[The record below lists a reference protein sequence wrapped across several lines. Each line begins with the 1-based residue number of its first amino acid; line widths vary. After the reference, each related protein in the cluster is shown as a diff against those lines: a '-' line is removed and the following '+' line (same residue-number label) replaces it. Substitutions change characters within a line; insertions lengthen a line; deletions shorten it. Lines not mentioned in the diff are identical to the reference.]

1 MSGDV
6 SGFTLFIRNSGGV
19 HVTPLGRLGMGPQ
32 QRLKRAVNRLKTA
45 FEASPPAGKPSERA
59 ARDYGAAL
67 RLALEQDPPLAA
79 HLFRDYDSRI
89 PPDHYPL
96 AFGPKDA
103 KWLAGS
109 AERDDRHVL
118 TVVFELGVR
127 LRLEEVQRQARDR
140 MADLLGRE
148 RDADRLVSYLQRC
161 KDVGLLEAGTVTRAL
176 RGHLANVALSRD
188 TQLWSAF
195 FDQLSEA
202 LLPELC
208 EVHCFLGRG
217 EDAVRLA
224 DTNALRRQALDC
236 CARSPRLDDVRA
248 GLGLAHGLANT
259 EAVQKLEEH
268 AGDLLFEEGEYTRA
282 LTSFESAGR
291 PDRASECYERLGRVF
306 DALAACPTDQSERLA
321 RLVGLGRPE
330 VDALVERGE
339 FTEAARK
346 AKELIDHLDRAAL
359 DSGELAAM
367 RAAVAA
373 EGRQHFRS
381 LLTQAETPSEQ
392 QTVLVLWSRFEE
404 ESGEPARA
412 AQRAAEG
419 GDRYRAHRLYRSAG
433 RFGEADLVLKGDDT
447 PEGRKARAEAR
458 ESGGDL
464 LGAARLYADA
474 GEQES
479 ALELFMRA
487 GGFGMAADCLLRWH
501 GDEAMDDPRLAE
513 CLLRSGRFEELV
525 RLYVQAV
532 QGGNRRTGL
541 ADELHGLRH
550 NPALPPSLTPEID
563 RALDALD
570 GAVRRRFEE
579 RAQAWVAQARTEID
593 RRYAGIW
600 GLDLG
605 TTTCAA
611 AVYDTE
617 TRKLVLC
624 PWKGRTHFPSTLSLD
639 RQGNELV
646 GLADEEIFADWVA
659 GHISASKRAMGT
671 RTVYRIRERSYRPEE
686 VAARLIRHAR
696 GLVEGYLA
704 TRVRERVGEL
714 AQAELGKVRD
724 DWLSWA
730 GRHHDLRLER
740 PKVVL
745 TIPAYFLNNQ
755 KHATRD
761 ACRIAGVEVV
771 RLIHEPTAAC
781 ITAAR
786 ERRLSGR
793 VCVVD
798 LGAGT
803 LDACVVEVGDNV
815 HDVQQVLGDTH
826 YGGKDFDASVS
837 RALAERLKQRGIDV
851 PENGVARRRLEVA
864 AEYLKIGLS
873 SQEHADYALHSFIE
887 GRDEILELSRTE
899 LSGILEQPLRTLR
912 RTCTEFK
919 ESLEQRPAH
928 LVLVG
933 GPMLSPL
940 VREVVEEVFGRKR
953 TVVSD
958 PRTAVACGAALQG
971 AVLDGSLKDLLLL
984 DVTPL
989 PLGISVLDEEQQHV
1003 LSTLI
1008 ERNTTIP
1015 TVGRNVFTTIRD
1027 NQSAVRIEVF
1037 NGQLDAKT
1045 RIGQILLE
1053 GIPPAPAGVPKI
1065 EVRFSIDA
1073 SCVLEVT
1080 ARDVGTGQSKSIRVT
1095 DSTLLSPN
1103 EVVDMTHSY
1112 QLRAELTE
1120 LRKRLRAMADE
1131 AEASDGEV
1139 SWRELRQR
1147 LTAYRPSQAPTDP
1160 ETQRTLSEIF
1170 NEANDREV
1178 ELLLT
1183 EEPLRDLATK
1193 AREYLDRTLGAAGT
1207 GTTPDQNVAQARHL
1221 AAELGELLDR
1231 LRPQLARVTTW
1242 NALLVQL
1249 ATAEP
1254 DPLRRFRNAHDS
1266 GEYAR
1271 ALAALRALTVPL
1283 ESTEDVRRQLRSLAE
1298 VGDADGYRD
1307 ALTAHADLLGAVLLD
1322 PERPEIFL
1330 ERIRAALV
1338 TITGRAAGSGFLIS
1352 DRLVVTNRHLL
1363 LDAEADA
1370 EADAARVEV
1379 GVEGTGTR
1387 AAERVF
1393 LSDSRQSDVALLRL
1407 TEPVDSE
1414 TATPLRLGHAKLLG
1428 IGDRVWA
1435 AGRTPRDLLRGV
1447 VDRFESFPEQDLRL
1461 FKTGLRL
1468 PPRCSGGPLL
1478 NDLGEAVGIL
1488 TIREGSATD
1497 EGRFALTADA
1507 LVPLLGSAGFDE
1519 P

>member
-1 MSGDV
+1 M
-6 SGFTLFIRNSGGV
+6 
-19 HVTPLGRLGMGPQ
+19 TPLGRLGMGPQ
-32 QRLKRAVNRLKTA
+32 QRLKRAVNRLRTA
-45 FEASPPAGKPSERA
+45 FDASPPLTGKESERA

-67 RLALEQDPPLAA
+67 RLAVEQEPPLAA
-79 HLFRDYDSRI
+79 HLLRDYDSRI
-89 PPDHYPL
+89 PSDHYPL

-103 KWLAGS
+103 TWLAGL

-118 TVVFELGVR
+118 TVAFELGVR
-127 LRLEEVQRQARDR
+127 LRLDEVRSRARDR

-161 KDVGLLEAGTVTRAL
+161 KDVGLLDADTVTRAV
-176 RGHLANVALSRD
+176 RGHLVNVALSRD

-195 FDQLSEA
+195 FDQLPEA

-217 EDAVRLA
+217 ADAVRLA

-248 GLGLAHGLANT
+248 GLGLAHGRADT
-259 EAVQKLEEH
+259 EAAQRLEER
-268 AGDLLFEEGEYTRA
+268 AGDLLFDAGEFTQA
-282 LTSFESAGR
+282 LTSFEAAGR
-291 PDRASECYERLGRVF
+291 PDRASECLERLGRIH
-306 DALAACPTDQSERLA
+306 DALDACPADRAERVG
-321 RLVGLGRPE
+321 RLVGLCRPE
-330 VDALVERGE
+330 VDALVEQGE
-339 FTEAARK
+339 FTEAART
-346 AKELIDHLDRAAL
+346 AKELTGHLDRAAL
-359 DSGELAAM
+359 DSAELTAT

-381 LLTQAETPSEQ
+381 LLARAEAPSEQ
-392 QTVLVLWSRFEE
+392 QAVLARWSRFEE
-404 ESGEPARA
+404 ESGEPAQA
-412 AQRAAEG
+412 ARRAAEG

-433 RFGEADLVLKGDDT
+433 RFGEADLVLRHDET
-447 PEGRKARAEAR
+447 PEGLTARAEAR

-474 GEQES
+474 GEQEP
-479 ALELFMRA
+479 ALDLFMRA
-487 GGFGMAADCLLRWH
+487 GAYGMAADSLLRWH
-501 GDEAMDDPRLAE
+501 GDRAMDDPRLAE

-525 RLYVQAV
+525 RLYAQAV
-532 QGGNRRTGL
+532 ESGDRRDGL

-550 NPALPPSLTPEID
+550 NPALPPSLAPGID

-570 GAVRRRFEE
+570 GTVRRRFEE
-579 RAQAWVAQARTEID
+579 RAQAWVAQARAETD

-617 TRKLVLC
+617 AGKLVLC
-624 PWKGRTHFPSTLSLD
+624 PWKGRTHFASTLSLD

-646 GLADEEIFADWVA
+646 GLADEEILADWVV

-671 RTVYRIRERSYRPEE
+671 RTVYRIRDRSYRPEE

-714 AQAELGKVRD
+714 AQAELGRVRE

-730 GRHHDLRLER
+730 ERHHDLRLDR
-740 PKVVL
+740 PRVVL

-761 ACRIAGVEVV
+761 ACRIAGVDVV

-781 ITAAR
+781 ITATR

-803 LDACVVEVGDNV
+803 LDACVVEVEDNV
-815 HDVQQVLGDTH
+815 HDVHQVLGDTH

-837 RALAERLKQRGIDV
+837 RALAERLKRQGIDV
-851 PENGVARRRLEVA
+851 PEKGVARRRLEVA

-873 SQEHADYALHSFIE
+873 SQEHTDYALHSFIE
-887 GRDEILELSRTE
+887 GKDVNLELGRAE
-899 LSGILEQPLRTLR
+899 LADILEQPLRTLR
-912 RTCTEFK
+912 RTCAEFK
-919 ESLEQRPAH
+919 ESLDSQPAH

-940 VREVVEEVFGRKR
+940 VRETVEEVFGRKR
-953 TVVSD
+953 TVVAD

-971 AVLDGSLKDLLLL
+971 AVLDGSLRDLLLL

-989 PLGISVLDEEQQHV
+989 PLGISVLDEEQQQV

-1008 ERNTTIP
+1008 QRNMTIP
-1015 TVGRNVFTTIRD
+1015 TVGRDVFTTTRD

-1037 NGQLDAKT
+1037 NGQLDAKS

-1065 EVRFSIDA
+1065 EVQFSIDA

-1080 ARDVGTGQSKSIRVT
+1080 ARDQGTGQSKSIRVT

-1103 EVVDMTHSY
+1103 EVDDMTHRHEL
-1112 QLRAELTE
+1112 QAELAD
-1120 LRKRLRAMADE
+1120 LRKRLRSMADE
-1131 AEASDGEV
+1131 AEAGDGEV
-1139 SWRELRQR
+1139 AWRELRQR
-1147 LTAYRPSQAPTDP
+1147 LSAYRPSQAPTDP
-1160 ETQRTLSEIF
+1160 ETQRMLGEIF

-1183 EEPLRDLATK
+1183 EEPLRDLAAK
-1193 AREYLDRTLGAAGT
+1193 AREYLNRTMGPAGAEPGS
-1207 GTTPDQNVAQARHL
+1207 TPDQDLAEARHL
-1221 AAELGELLDR
+1221 AAELGGLLDR
-1231 LRPQLARVTTW
+1231 LRPQLARLTAW
-1242 NALLVQL
+1242 NALLVRL

-1254 DPLRRFRNAHDS
+1254 DPLRRFRTAHDS

-1271 ALAALRALTVPL
+1271 ALAALSGLSAPL
-1283 ESTEDVRRQLRSLAE
+1283 ESPEDLRRQLRSLAE

-1307 ALTAHADLLGAVLLD
+1307 ALAAHAGRLGAVLLD
-1322 PERPEIFL
+1322 PERPDLFL
-1330 ERIRAALV
+1330 ERFRSALV
-1338 TITGRAAGSGFLIS
+1338 TVTGQAAGSGFLIS

-1363 LDAEADA
+1363 PDDGRAEAGV
-1370 EADAARVEV
+1370 EVRVE
-1379 GVEGTGTR
+1379 GMGTR
-1387 AAERVF
+1387 AVERVF
-1393 LSDSRQSDVALLRL
+1393 LPDSRRSDVAVLRL
-1407 TEPVDSE
+1407 ADPVAPE
-1414 TATPLRLGHAKLLG
+1414 TAVPLRLGHAKLLG

-1435 AGRTPRDLLRGV
+1435 AGPPPRDLLHGV

-1461 FKTGLRL
+1461 FRTGLRL

-1488 TIREGSATD
+1488 TIGEGGATGD
-1497 EGRFALTADA
+1497 GLFALTADA
-1507 LVPLLGSAGFDE
+1507 LAPLLDSAGFDGV
-1519 P
+1519 